1 MIINSISEIMERDL
15 LKVAAELNQYE
26 NENDIWVKKGLVSN
40 SAGNLALHLIG
51 NLNHFVG
58 FALGNTGYIRDRD
71 SEFSTT
77 FCPRE
82 ELVLNIHKTI
92 TVVKESLSKVNDEK
106 LYTTFPIKKNDET
119 VTVEHILLHML
130 VHLGYHLGQIN
141 YHRRLIAE
149 ESK

>member
-15 LKVAAELNQYE
+15 LKVAVELNQYE
-26 NENDIWVKKGLVSN
+26 NEKDIWLKKGLVQN

-71 SEFSTT
+71 SEFSTA
-77 FCPRE
+77 FVPRE
-82 ELVLNIHKTI
+82 ELVRNINNTI
-92 TVVKESLSKVNDEK
+92 AVVKESLSKIDDEK
-106 LYTTFPIKKNDET
+106 LYTVFPIKKNDET
-119 VTVEHILLHML
+119 VTIEHILLYML

-141 YHRRLIAE
+141 YHRRLISE
-149 ESK
+149 D

>member
-1 MIINSISEIMERDL
+1 MITNSISEIMERDL

-26 NENDIWVKKGLVSN
+26 NEKDIWLKKGLVQN

-51 NLNHFVG
+51 NLNHFIG

-71 SEFSTT
+71 SEFSTV
-77 FCPRE
+77 FVPRE
-82 ELVLNIHKTI
+82 ELVRNIHNTI
-92 TVVKESLSKVNDEK
+92 AVVKESLSKIDDEK

-141 YHRRLIAE
+141 YHRRLISE
-149 ESK
+149 D

>member
-15 LKVAAELNQYE
+15 LKVASELVLYE
-26 NENDIWVKKGLVSN
+26 NEKDIWLKKGLVSN

-77 FCPRE
+77 FVPRE
-82 ELVLNIHKTI
+82 ELIRNIHNTI
-92 TVVKESLSKVNDEK
+92 TVIKESLNKVDDEK

-141 YHRRLIAE
+141 YHRRLISE
-149 ESK
+149 DIK